1 MAKPN
6 HRPSCQPRYTLT
18 PEAVRSLLEVE
29 AAKTIVDHTPLSPTV
44 AEELRHRA
52 RIRSTHFSTWIEGNR
67 LTLEEVE
74 KAVTGL
80 VTSPHDRERD
90 VTEGIRFA
98 AGKGVKDMTDAPSIS
113 ELERRMRPGGFSEK
127 GFLGPTES
135 LEALMHQDDRA
146 LEALGVSHE
155 QVADALESMLQVVEK
170 QRNKL
175 LDGNFSEYSKR
186 EGRGAEHWL
195 PNLYNAKQSPRFSL
209 EDLPSTEV
217 GYLVGNRLQVFIEQY
232 RGLQDCP
239 WGCGHDSRSSLNFLV
254 LNRQTARCLTGPG
267 LAIHLIRAHHFFEGL
282 GSPFRVDPVAAIEVF
297 ELVGVPP

>member
-1 MAKPN
+1 MSIT
-6 HRPSCQPRYTLT
+6 HHCRRRWPRSFATA
-18 PEAVRSLLEVE
+18 PGSA
-29 AAKTIVDHTPLSPTV
+29 
-44 AEELRHRA
+44 
-52 RIRSTHFSTWIEGNR
+52 HFSTWIEGNR

-80 VTSPHDRERD
+80 VTSPHGRERG
-90 VTEGIRFA
+90 VTEEIPPVRFD

-135 LEALMHQDDRA
+135 FEALMHQDDRA

-155 QVADALESMLQVVEK
+155 QVADALESMLQLVEV

-175 LDGNFSEYSKR
+175 LQENFSEYSKR
-186 EGRGAEHWL
+186 EGRGAEHLL
-195 PNLYNAKQSPRFSL
+195 PNIYNAKQPPRFSL
-209 EDLPSTEV
+209 EDLPSAEV
-217 GYLVGNRLQVFIEQY
+217 GYLVGNSLQVFIEEY

-239 WGCGHDSRSSLNFLV
+239 WGCEHDRRSSLNFLV
-254 LNRQTARCLTGPG
+254 LNRQTGRCLTGPG
-267 LAIHLIRAHHFFEGL
+267 LAIHLIRAHRFFEGL